1 MAAGFGKVFVK
12 HMAAALLA
20 ALLWTCAWASTAQA
34 ATGTPLPLISAE
46 ALRTQLGRP
55 DLVLLDA
62 SPPPLHARAH
72 IAGAVAVDVFTFGAR
87 TATPAQM
94 QELFRAWGIHQ
105 DSTVV
110 IYDQGA
116 SYFAPRVFFDLY
128 TLGFPVE
135 RLFVLDGGLAR
146 WQATGGAT
154 TTEPTAARKP
164 GNFTLGPVREQDRST
179 LQAVLAA
186 SGDPQRQALV
196 DALDT
201 DYYFG
206 GAKFFDRGGH
216 LPLAISLPTADLFNP
231 DSTFKSPPEL
241 RRLLTFLGIRPE
253 QQIHTYCGGGLA
265 AAAPYF
271 AIKFVA
277 GYPQVSLFRGSQH
290 EWVRDDRVLPLR
302 SYPQPQLLRDA
313 AWLAGWNQPMLRM
326 FGVAGINIVDVRPR
340 AAYDAGHIPFA
351 LSVPAAV
358 WRAHLTSP
366 AALAQ
371 LAEQLGVGGVDP
383 TLETVIVSERGLD
396 ADAALAFV
404 LLERLGQAR
413 TSVLSVG
420 LEDWAMGGQPLARAP
435 TVVGRPASREQL
447 AVPPAVF
454 RAALRQQVVDSADDA
469 PPAFAR
475 VTWWA
480 GAASAAN
487 APAGAVRVPVATL
500 FDKDGRLLPAAALW
514 PLLNKAGL
522 PRYARIVTAANDP
535 ADAAL
540 AYLVLRLLGHPDARV
555 ALQ

>member
-1 MAAGFGKVFVK
+1 MAARFSTISGKP
-12 HMAAALLA
+12 MAAALLA
-20 ALLWTCAWASTAQA
+20 LLLWTCAWAGTVQA
-34 ATGTPLPLISAE
+34 ATGTAMPLISAE
-46 ALRTQLGRP
+46 ALRAQLGRP

-62 SPPPLHARAH
+62 SPPPLYAKAH
-72 IAGAVAVDVFTFGAR
+72 IAGAVSVDVFAFGAR
-87 TATPAQM
+87 SATPAQM
-94 QELFRAWGIHQ
+94 QEQFRAWGI
-105 DSTVV
+105 DARSTVV
-110 IYDQGA
+110 IYDPGA

-128 TLGFPVE
+128 THGFPVE

-154 TTEPTAARKP
+154 TTEPTAARPP
-164 GNFTLGPVREQDRST
+164 GNFTVGSVREQDRST
-179 LQAVLAA
+179 LQAVLTA
-186 SGDPQRQALV
+186 SGEPQRHALV
-196 DALDT
+196 DALDA

-216 LPLAISLPTADLFNP
+216 LPHAISLPTADLFNP
-231 DSTFKSPPEL
+231 DRTFKSPQEL
-241 RRLLTFLGIRPE
+241 RRQLTFLGIRPE
-253 QQIHTYCGGGLA
+253 QQIHTYCGGGVA

-271 AIKFVA
+271 AIKFVV
-277 GYPQVSLFRGSQH
+277 GYPQVGLFRGSQL

-313 AWLAGWNQPMLRM
+313 TWLAGWNQPMLRM

-340 AAYDAGHIPFA
+340 TAYDAGHIPFA

-358 WRAHLTSP
+358 WRAHMTSP
-366 AALAQ
+366 TALAR
-371 LAEQLGVGGVDP
+371 LAEQLGTGGVDP

-396 ADAALAFV
+396 GDAALAFV
-404 LLERLGQAR
+404 LLERLGKAR
-413 TSVLSVG
+413 TSVLNVA

-447 AVPPAVF
+447 DVPPAVF
-454 RAALRQQVVDSADDA
+454 RTALRPHVVASADEA
-469 PPAFAR
+469 PSAFAR

-480 GAASAAN
+480 GAASAPS

-514 PLLNKAGL
+514 SQLNKAGL
-522 PRYARIVTAANDP
+522 PRYARIVTAADDP

-555 ALQ
+555 ALE